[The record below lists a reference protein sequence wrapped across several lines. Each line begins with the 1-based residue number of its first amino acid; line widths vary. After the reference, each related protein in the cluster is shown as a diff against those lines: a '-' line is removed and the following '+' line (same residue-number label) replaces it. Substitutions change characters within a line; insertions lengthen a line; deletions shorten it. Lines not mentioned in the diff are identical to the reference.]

1 MRVFILC
8 LLLVLT
14 NCTQLNQRKT
24 IDESQISP
32 QSKVHLDAARTHTRN
47 HKPQLALNEL
57 AQLDDKSLSTI
68 EMALKY
74 NLKGVILFNLDEIDA
89 ALMSFEI
96 AQKNAPRNTQLYS
109 QVLLNMASIH
119 FKRGDFDNLDQSL
132 KGIDLGA
139 LSPEERKKYG
149 QLILVFGSKQESSYL
164 TTSAAI
170 ILLEEA
176 KTAEEVRS
184 SKLFANMNESW
195 LQLDEKEK
203 IKLLDEFDGSE
214 NIALSVLAQIE
225 AENRYINGDK
235 RGAGDVIKWLSAEY
249 KSNEE
254 VKRFVKDFEFRL
266 ESSSKVVGSH
276 IGLVLPLSGKYSSF
290 GQKALSGVDTG
301 LKKLADGNKIT
312 VFTKDSMNSP
322 AQGAQ
327 AVLDLIREN
336 RVSFIVGGL
345 FPETAK
351 AEYLEAR
358 KYGVLYISLSQIN
371 LPKEEKNHHLIEI
384 QGSIE
389 SQVEALVSD
398 EMIKS
403 FGKRIGV
410 IFPDDEG
417 GRAYVDEIWRKGAE
431 KGLKI
436 SSIASFPKN
445 THDYRDA
452 AKLFLGLQYPRERSE
467 ELELLQDVYSVE
479 RSSIRRVQT
488 LPPVID
494 FDWVFLAGYPHEA
507 IQLIPTLGYFDAKK
521 LKIVGGPSWV
531 YNTMVKEQRSLGT
544 LYFVGDD
551 PQEANQEMLDNY
563 KALYGR
569 VPSVTEVLALDAMI
583 LGNDI
588 LKNAGNASDRDSFDQ
603 AIKNQ
608 GKLNGLSTYW
618 TFSDGIWIKKMNSMI
633 ITRGQVKRLF
643 N

>member
-1 MRVFILC
+1 MRFFILA
-8 LLLVLT
+8 LLLVMT
-14 NCTQLNQRKT
+14 NCTQISPRKT

-32 QSKVHLDAARTHTRN
+32 VAKSALDAARSHV
-47 HKPQLALNEL
+47 KGQEPQMALDEL
-57 AQLDDKSLSTI
+57 ARLEDSSLSPV

-74 NLKGVILFNLDEIDA
+74 NLRGVILFNLNEIDA
-89 ALMSFEI
+89 ALMSFEV
-96 AQKNAPRNTQLYS
+96 AEKNAPKNTHLYS
-109 QVLLNMASIH
+109 QVQLNLASIY
-119 FKRGDFDNLDQSL
+119 FRLGEFDRLDGSIKKVEL
-132 KGIDLGA
+132 DS

-149 QLILVFGSKQESSYL
+149 QLVLAYGSKNESAYL
-164 TTSAAI
+164 VTSAVLL
-170 ILLEEA
+170 LLENV
-176 KTAEEVRS
+176 KSMDEVRS
-184 SKLFANMNESW
+184 SKLFSNMTDAW
-195 LQLDEKEK
+195 TKLTEKEK
-203 IKLLDEFDGSE
+203 IKILDRFEKTE
-214 NIALSVLAQIE
+214 NAALAILAQNE
-225 AENRYINGDK
+225 AESRYINGDK
-235 RGAGDVIKWLSAEY
+235 RGTQDVIKWLSSEF
-249 KSNEE
+249 KTNEE

-266 ESSSKVVGSH
+266 ESSSRMIGSH
-276 IGLVLPLSGKYSSF
+276 VGLVLPLSGKYASF

-312 VFTKDSMNSP
+312 IFTKDSMNSP

-327 AVLDLIREN
+327 AILDLIREN
-336 RVSFIVGGL
+336 RVSFIIGGL

-351 AEYLEAR
+351 SEYLEAR

-398 EMIKS
+398 QMIKT
-403 FGKRIGV
+403 FGNRIGV

-417 GRAYVDEIWRKGAE
+417 GKAYIDEIWRKGAE

-436 SSIASFPKN
+436 SSIASFPKS

-452 AKLFLGLQYPRERSE
+452 VKLFLGLEYPRERSE
-467 ELELLQDVYSVE
+467 ELELLQDVYSAE

-494 FDWVFLAGYPHEA
+494 FDWVFLASYPHQA
-507 IQLIPTLGYFDAKK
+507 TQLIPTLSYFDAKN

-531 YNTMVKEQRSLGT
+531 YNTMVKEQRKLGT

-551 PQEANQEMLDNY
+551 PEEANQSMLDNY
-563 KALYGR
+563 KELYGR
-569 VPSVTEVLALDAMI
+569 TPSITEVLALDAMI
-583 LGNDI
+583 LGHDI
-588 LKNAGNASDRDSFDQ
+588 IKSSLNSSDRDSLDNNL
-603 AIKNQ
+603 KKQ
-608 GKLNGLSTYW
+608 GKLTGLSTYW

-633 ITRGQVKRLF
+633 ITRGQVRRLF